1 MQLVDATL
9 APEWIGKP
17 ERLYSGMAESVATIR
32 RLGRICK
39 REEGRVVGDFLKVDD
54 YRRADCPATL
64 LLSQEILGRKFYV
77 RQHGSERPR
86 GRVPRRN
93 APERS

>member
-1 MQLVDATL
+1 MQLVDVTL

-39 REEGRVVGDFLKVDD
+39 GEEGRIALGLYCSPSRFSRVSS
-54 YRRADCPATL
+54 TS
-64 LLSQEILGRKFYV
+64 LSMDQ
-77 RQHGSERPR
+77 SP
-86 GRVPRRN
+86 GRVPRQN
-93 APERS
+93 APEQS

>member
-1 MQLVDATL
+1 MQLGDATL

-39 REEGRVVGDFLKVDD
+39 GEEEPIALGL
-54 YRRADCPATL
+54 YCSPRRFSGVSSTS
-64 LLSQEILGRKFYV
+64 LSMDQ
-77 RQHGSERPR
+77 SPD
-86 GRVPRRN
+86 RVPRRN
-93 APERS
+93 VPEQS